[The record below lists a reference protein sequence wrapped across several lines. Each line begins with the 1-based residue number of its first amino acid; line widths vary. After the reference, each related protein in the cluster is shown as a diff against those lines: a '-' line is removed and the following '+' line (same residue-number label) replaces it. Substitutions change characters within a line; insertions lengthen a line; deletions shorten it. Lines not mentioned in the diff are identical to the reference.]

1 MNWRYLLPY
10 AAILAL
16 AAATAWYLHGASLP
30 VLDPKGPVGAAE
42 LRVMIITVLL
52 CAIVV
57 VPVFILLFYFAWKY
71 RAGNTATH
79 VDHSPDWDHDNW
91 VAETIW
97 WLVPAAIIAFLA
109 VLAWQSSY
117 ALDPYKPLASAA
129 PPLTVQVVALDWKW
143 LFIYPEQG
151 IASVN
156 LVEFPADVPVRFEL
170 TADAPMN
177 SFWVPSLGGQ
187 IMVMPGMQT
196 QLNLM
201 ASRVGDYQGASANI
215 SGGRHSIDMCAHF
228 GQRTY
233 GTWCSVSTSGNERIA
248 DWTVFVSRTT
258 RSALCA
264 YRVAESAQTFSHSNR
279 RATSTPTMSTSRSIA
294 NPSRI
299 DAAGENS
306 GSSMPRSFANAT
318 AAAAASA

>member
-156 LVEFPADVPVRFEL
+156 LVEFPADVPVHFEL

-187 IMVMPGMQT
+187 IMVMPGMET

-201 ASRVGDYQGASANI
+201 ASGVGDFSGSSANI
-215 SGGRHSIDMCAHF
+215 SGDGF
-228 GQRTY
+228 
-233 GTWCSVSTSGNERIA
+233 SGMAFTARAVTQSEFDA
-248 DWTVFVSRTT
+248 WVQ
-258 RSALCA
+258 SAK
-264 YRVAESAQTFSHSNR
+264 
-279 RATSTPTMSTSRSIA
+279 
-294 NPSRI
+294 
-299 DAAGENS
+299 DAARPLTLDAYDALAKPSSYDPVSLYAAPDENLFETIIDRVMMPAD
-306 GSSMPRSFANAT
+306 GAMDMNNDMNMDMPSMPGMDMHSMDMRMPMPVTT
-318 AAAAASA
+318 AP